1 MDIGAVFFL
10 KRGKMMRKMTPTE
23 RSSEAS
29 YEFVWNAP
37 KHNVLCVILRII
49 FPIKKKTEPMFYL
62 LIPCDILKLSV
73 FPIILRLL
81 S

>member
-1 MDIGAVFFL
+1 MDSTWYIGAVFFL

-29 YEFVWNAP
+29 YEFVRNAP

-49 FPIKKKTEPMFYL
+49 FPIKKKTAPMYYL
-62 LIPCDILKLSV
+62 LIPCDILNLSV
-73 FPIILRLL
+73 CDIM
-81 S
+81 